1 VACGVR
7 QSDGGFLIDSSEPI
21 EMESRPDLV
30 EENLINAEKVLKVA
44 EVFIRNNAADW
55 AMFYPLWPE
64 VLPIIKNLV

>member
-1 VACGVR
+1 
-7 QSDGGFLIDSSEPI
+7 
-21 EMESRPDLV
+21 MESRPDLV